1 MRHVPACPASQREKG
16 EKLKP
21 YISEPQGLADLLG
34 LSVQRIK
41 KAEILGGKKKNERAS
56 ISTEANLMGC
66 EGTEEK
72 VLLPE
77 HILFIILASQ
87 LKIKKNNN

>member
-1 MRHVPACPASQREKG
+1 MPCQSKRKG
-16 EKLKP
+16 KKLKP

-87 LKIKKNNN
+87 LKFFKKLIIS

>member
-1 MRHVPACPASQREKG
+1 M
-16 EKLKP
+16 
-21 YISEPQGLADLLG
+21 LG

-41 KAEILGGKKKNERAS
+41 KAEILGRKKKKERAS
-56 ISTEANLMGC
+56 IPTEANLMGC
-66 EGTEEK
+66 EGTGEG

-87 LKIKKNNN
+87 FKKFKKLIIS